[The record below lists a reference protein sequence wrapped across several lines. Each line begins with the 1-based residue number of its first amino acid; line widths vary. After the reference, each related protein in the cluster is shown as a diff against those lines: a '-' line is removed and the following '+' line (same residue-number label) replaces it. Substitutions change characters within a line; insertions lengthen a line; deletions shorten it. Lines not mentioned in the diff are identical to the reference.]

1 VLLKSIECESP
12 PPTANAA
19 GPKRAKEVQ
28 MNVDKELDVLNVRGS
43 GHSADVV
50 EGYQN
55 HQDSIRPFAGPS
67 STSEVGNDMQ
77 DRKPDMSPSAG
88 LIADTEAINGTQP
101 QEPNAQRAAEE
112 GTDIVP
118 VQTAQDSVV
127 VGQALA
133 RLSVGPQP
141 GDTSLGQPLDEISDR
156 KPDIPET
163 TGPSSSMIPEQL
175 DPCEDSDSDD
185 DSWKSQAA
193 IVENIQKHYAEI
205 EKHQASSMSYAQLTC
220 RWR

>member
-1 VLLKSIECESP
+1 
-12 PPTANAA
+12 
-19 GPKRAKEVQ
+19 
-28 MNVDKELDVLNVRGS
+28 MNVDKELDVPKVGGS
-43 GHSADVV
+43 GHRADVV

-55 HQDSIRPFAGPS
+55 HQDSMRPFAGPS

-88 LIADTEAINGTQP
+88 FIADTEAINSTQP
-101 QEPNAQRAAEE
+101 REPNSQRAAEE

-133 RLSVGPQP
+133 RLSVGSQP
-141 GDTSLGQPLDEISDR
+141 GDTSSGRPLDQASDR

-185 DSWKSQAA
+185 DSWKAQAA
-193 IVENIQKHYAEI
+193 MVDNIQKYYAEI
-205 EKHQASSMSYAQLTC
+205 EKHQASSMSHAQLTC

>member
-19 GPKRAKEVQ
+19 GPKRVKEVQ

-67 STSEVGNDMQ
+67 STSEVDNDMQ

>member
-1 VLLKSIECESP
+1 
-12 PPTANAA
+12 
-19 GPKRAKEVQ
+19 
-28 MNVDKELDVLNVRGS
+28 MNVGKELDVPKVGGS
-43 GHSADVV
+43 GHRADVV

-55 HQDSIRPFAGPS
+55 HQDPIRPFAGPS
-67 STSEVGNDMQ
+67 STSEVGNDIQ

-88 LIADTEAINGTQP
+88 FIAETEAINGTQP
-101 QEPNAQRAAEE
+101 QVPNAWGAAEE

-118 VQTAQDSVV
+118 LQTAQDSVV

-141 GDTSLGQPLDEISDR
+141 GDTSLGQPLHEVSDR
-156 KPDIPET
+156 KPDVPET
-163 TGPSSSMIPEQL
+163 TGPSSSIIPEQL

-185 DSWKSQAA
+185 DSWKAQAA
-193 IVENIQKHYAEI
+193 MVENIQKHYAEI
-205 EKHQASSMSYAQLTC
+205 EKHQASSMSHAQLTC

>member
-1 VLLKSIECESP
+1 
-12 PPTANAA
+12 
-19 GPKRAKEVQ
+19 

-55 HQDSIRPFAGPS
+55 HQDPIRPFAGPS

-77 DRKPDMSPSAG
+77 DREPDMSPSAG
-88 LIADTEAINGTQP
+88 FIAETEAINGTQP
-101 QEPNAQRAAEE
+101 QVPNAWGAAEE

-118 VQTAQDSVV
+118 LQTAQDSVV

-141 GDTSLGQPLDEISDR
+141 GDTSLGQPLHEVSDR
-156 KPDIPET
+156 KPDVPET
-163 TGPSSSMIPEQL
+163 TGPSSSIIPEQL

-185 DSWKSQAA
+185 DSWKAQAA
-193 IVENIQKHYAEI
+193 MVENIQKHYAEI
-205 EKHQASSMSYAQLTC
+205 EKHQASSMSHAQLTC

>member
-1 VLLKSIECESP
+1 
-12 PPTANAA
+12 
-19 GPKRAKEVQ
+19 

-88 LIADTEAINGTQP
+88 LIVDTEAINSTRP
-101 QEPNAQRAAEE
+101 QETNAQRAAEE
-112 GTDIVP
+112 GIDIVP